1 MTIFKRKGDD
11 EVAENAFG
19 EPIVEGD
26 VDEAVA
32 SGDIASLQQEAEQAD
47 AAQDDEE
54 ESVYAAYF
62 YDADGVEQLIADDLT
77 LSDAYI
83 QGKELG
89 DPSRGYKVVDP
100 DGVVLYSHSH

>member
-1 MTIFKRKGDD
+1 MSVFGKNKDKT
-11 EVAENAFG
+11 EENAFG
-19 EPIVEGD
+19 EPLGQPEID
-26 VDEAVA
+26 SDLTDLDSLTADAEA
-32 SGDIASLQQEAEQAD
+32 AD
-47 AAQDDEE
+47 AATEDEE
-54 ESVYAAYF
+54 EAVYAAYF
-62 YDADGVEQLIADDLT
+62 YDADGVEQLIADDLS